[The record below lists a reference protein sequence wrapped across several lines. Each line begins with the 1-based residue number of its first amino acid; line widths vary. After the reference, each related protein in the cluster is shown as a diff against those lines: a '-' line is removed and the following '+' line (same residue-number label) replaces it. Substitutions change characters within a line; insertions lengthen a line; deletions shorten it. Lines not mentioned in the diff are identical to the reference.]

1 MAWGNEK
8 ETGSVHACRRGLS
21 DRGAASESWRGSVD
35 VTAEVDAA
43 GVPGHTRVMVAR
55 PKTVRERAQ
64 ASEQARVLRVLAE
77 RIETHDAP
85 LPARVFV
92 PLRELVAAND
102 ELPPDEWEAV
112 WVKELERRLAAVRS
126 GKVKRIPASK
136 VIEDALAVAKRSVR

>member
-1 MAWGNEK
+1 MP
-8 ETGSVHACRRGLS
+8 
-21 DRGAASESWRGSVD
+21 VD

-43 GVPGHTRVMVAR
+43 GVRGHTRVMVAR
-55 PKTVRERAQ
+55 AKTVRERAQ

-77 RIETHDAP
+77 RIETDDAP

-112 WVKELERRLAAVRS
+112 WLKELERRLAAVRS
-126 GKVKRIPASK
+126 GKVKRIPVSK
-136 VIEDALAVAKRSVR
+136 VIEEALAIAKRSVR

>member
-1 MAWGNEK
+1 
-8 ETGSVHACRRGLS
+8 
-21 DRGAASESWRGSVD
+21 
-35 VTAEVDAA
+35 
-43 GVPGHTRVMVAR
+43 MVAR
-55 PKTVRERAQ
+55 AKTVRERAE

-77 RIETHDAP
+77 RIETDDAP

-112 WVKELERRLAAVRS
+112 WLKELERRLAAVRS

-136 VIEDALAVAKRSVR
+136 VIEEALAIAKRSVR

>member
-1 MAWGNEK
+1 MLTA
-8 ETGSVHACRRGLS
+8 RLS
-21 DRGAASESWRGSVD
+21 
-35 VTAEVDAA
+35 VTAEVDAEE
-43 GVPGHTRVMVAR
+43 VREHTRVMVAR
-55 PKTVRERAQ
+55 AKTVRERAE

-77 RIETHDAP
+77 RIETDDAP

-112 WVKELERRLAAVRS
+112 WLKELERRLAAVGS

-136 VIEDALAVAKRSVR
+136 VIEEALAIAKRSVR